1 MYCITYVLYCIVYV
15 LYFVLHNALYFVV
28 TNPELT
34 GGQGVQ
40 SQKMRKL
47 SEQQDFCRKNF
58 LDKARKSRQFSNSR
72 QMCIKGGFTRFC
84 A

>member
-34 GGQGVQ
+34 GGQGVY
-40 SQKMRKL
+40 
-47 SEQQDFCRKNF
+47 DYPV
-58 LDKARKSRQFSNSR
+58 DKIFNR
-72 QMCIKGGFTRFC
+72 I
-84 A
+84 